1 MLRSAVRSKEQIITY
16 EGPVGAPAAYRG
28 HSSRRR
34 AAASPPRRGCS
45 WREHA
50 GHINRAHTDRWA
62 TRSTGR
68 HREVSEAVGVDRGRY
83 LVHRG
88 DQVQPLPG
96 RASRP
101 CPQRRPQP
109 PQGSRGGRR
118 ASQTPRHHLRELL
131 RRRSVVHKHRKHHL
145 QAQRDI
151 SQGHADDKD
160 LTRWAVGGRVILST
174 CALRSLWSAWPRP
187 PRSCQRRR
195 LLHTFATC
203 GFDPHTSL
211 VLVQDRPSS

>member
-1 MLRSAVRSKEQIITY
+1 MRTCRCREARTGHSGRTPTED
-16 EGPVGAPAAYRG
+16 GAK
-28 HSSRRR
+28 SSRRR
-34 AAASPPRRGCS
+34 AAPSPPRRRRFWG
-45 WREHA
+45 EHA
-50 GHINRAHTDRWA
+50 GRINRAHTDRRA
-62 TRSTGR
+62 TCSTGR
-68 HREVSEAVGVDRGRY
+68 HREVSEAVGRGRY

-151 SQGHADDKD
+151 GQGHADDKD

-203 GFDPHTSL
+203 GFDPHIIVVASRGSL
-211 VLVQDRPSS
+211 LPPNPK